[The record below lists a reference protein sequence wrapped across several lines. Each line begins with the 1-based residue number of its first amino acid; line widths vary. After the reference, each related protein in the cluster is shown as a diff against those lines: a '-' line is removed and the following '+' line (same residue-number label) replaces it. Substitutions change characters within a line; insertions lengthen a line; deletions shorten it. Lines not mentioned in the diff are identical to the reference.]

1 MKYLWGFLLLFLAAA
16 MLPAPVSADTVL
28 INSQDWID
36 VYSGMLFGRV
46 QGHDTF
52 FITSKRHASILE
64 SVLPPE
70 HKVIVLES
78 ERVPYRVN
86 VAGVLKKL
94 GYETEVT
101 YSASSKGLNL
111 QLAKESSL
119 TRFIIVDPTYGYN
132 VVAITPVALASRAFV
147 LFADQGNAEQVAA
160 FLRTQPQVDSVLLYG
175 QVSPAV
181 SQRLASF
188 SPQAINTGNR
198 YKDNI
203 EALKRY
209 FQMNPAANQVVLTSG
224 EFLENQVLGGE
235 PVILIGRER
244 VLQETLDFVK
254 TTKLKT
260 AIVVGNDLT
269 KGAKQFKDAT
279 GISTFVKVGQGI
291 PHGVSEYEPIRALD
305 MFFLPSAKIEV
316 DLAFVQYNALEK
328 VLEVVYR
335 NNGSRAALLG
345 TVTVLADG
353 VPVQTVGDTA
363 AQILERNETRGFRYT
378 ADLAEEVAQKRQL
391 VADVFTTYG
400 ESPESQDRAL
410 AVQVPITVSDAQD
423 ECELELGK
431 VAFDQITQRLAITLK
446 NPSDVDCFASIA
458 LLDMV
463 INDQRQTI
471 AYPGTAKVTEGS
483 KETFRIKQRM
493 TGVDIADN
501 EQVRVRVLYGM
512 REGLLFKSI
521 DATVPLEQTGSYKT
535 YVIGGIIGVLI
546 ILVIVLLVML
556 GRVRKKQKQGN

>member
-1 MKYLWGFLLLFLAAA
+1 MKYSQGVALFVLATA
-16 MLPAPVSADTVL
+16 LFSVPVSADTVL

-36 VYSGMLFGRV
+36 VYSGMLFGRF
-46 QGHDTF
+46 QGYETF

-64 SVLPPE
+64 TVLPPE
-70 HKVIVLES
+70 HRVQVFES

-101 YSASSKGLNL
+101 YSGSSKGLNL
-111 QLAKESSL
+111 QLAKQSGL
-119 TRFIIVDPTYGYN
+119 TSFIVVDPTYGYN
-132 VVAITPVALASRAFV
+132 AVVAASLALSSHAFV

-160 FLRTQPQVDSVLLYG
+160 FLRTLPQTDSVLLYG

-181 SQRLASF
+181 SRRLASF

-198 YKDNI
+198 YKDNV
-203 EALKRY
+203 EALKKY

-224 EFLENQVLGGE
+224 EFLENQVIGGE

-244 VLQETLDFVK
+244 VLQETVDFVK
-254 TTKLKT
+254 NTRVKT
-260 AIVVGNDLT
+260 AVVVGNDLT

-291 PHGVSEYEPIRALD
+291 PHGVNEYEPIRALD

-345 TVTVLADG
+345 TVTILADG

-363 AQILERNETRGFRYT
+363 AQILERNETRGFRYA
-378 ADLAEEVAQKRQL
+378 ADLSEEVARKSAL

-400 ESPESQDRAL
+400 ESAESQDRAL
-410 AVQVPITVSDAQD
+410 AAQVPISTSDQQD
-423 ECELELGK
+423 GCELELGK
-431 VAFDQITQRLAITLK
+431 VAFDQISQRLAVTLR
-446 NPSDVDCFASIA
+446 NPSDVDCFASVA

-471 AYPGTAKVTEGS
+471 AYPGTAKVTEDS

-535 YVIGGIIGVLI
+535 YVIGGIIAVLI

-556 GRVRKKQKQGN
+556 GRARKKQKQGN

>member
-1 MKYLWGFLLLFLAAA
+1 MKYLWGFLLFVLVTAL
-16 MLPAPVSADTVL
+16 LPLSVSADTVL
-28 INSQDWID
+28 VNSQDWID
-36 VYSGMLFGRV
+36 VYSGMLFGRF
-46 QGHDTF
+46 QGHSTF

-64 SVLPPE
+64 KVLPPA
-70 HKVIVLES
+70 HKVLVLES

-86 VAGVLKKL
+86 VAGVLKKV
-94 GYETEVT
+94 GFETQVT

-111 QLAKESSL
+111 QLAKESAL

-132 VVAITPVALASRAFV
+132 AVAVTPLALASHAFV

-160 FLRTQPQVDSVLLYG
+160 FLRTLPQVDSVLLYG

-198 YKDNI
+198 YKDNV

-224 EFLENQVLGGE
+224 EFLEDQVLGGE
-235 PVILIGRER
+235 PVILIGKER

-254 TTKLKT
+254 TTKLRT

-291 PHGVSEYEPIRALD
+291 PHGLSEYEPIRALD
-305 MFFLPSAKIEV
+305 MFFLPSAKIEI
-316 DLAFVQYNALEK
+316 DLAFVQYNMLEK

-345 TVTVLADG
+345 TVTILADG

-363 AQILERNETRGFRYT
+363 VQILERNETLGFRYA
-378 ADLAEEVAQKRQL
+378 ADLSEEVAGKNLL

-400 ESPESQDRAL
+400 ESAESQDRSL
-410 AVQVPITVSDAQD
+410 AAQMPITVSDQQD

-431 VAFDQITQRLAITLK
+431 VAFDQITQRLAVTLK

-463 INDQRQTI
+463 ISDQRQTVT
-471 AYPGTAKVTEGS
+471 YPGTAKVPEDS

-493 TGVDIADN
+493 TDVDIADN
-501 EQVRVRVLYGM
+501 AQVRVRVLYGM
-512 REGLLFKSI
+512 RDGLLFKSL
-521 DATVPLEQTGSYKT
+521 DTTVPLEQTGSYKA
-535 YVIGGIIGVLI
+535 YLIGGIIAVLI
-546 ILVIVLLVML
+546 ILVVVLLVL
-556 GRVRKKQKQGN
+556 LRRTRRAQKNT